1 MLQSYLLRS
10 IKGICLLKL
19 FVCDDCY
26 KGIVGKICQALEVM
40 AWGGGNT
47 LGYCEALLCN
57 VKFYYIGFALDI
69 LGRF

>member
-19 FVCDDCY
+19 FACDDFY

-40 AWGGGNT
+40 AWGGG
-47 LGYCEALLCN
+47 GQ
-57 VKFYYIGFALDI
+57 YIGI
-69 LGRF
+69 L